1 MKMGQMVIFVRRMFW
16 GKFYMELRVF
26 SCLEMFEQ
34 TLGSN
39 LSFGKSKLEFWGENE
54 VFPETGQ
61 S

>member
-1 MKMGQMVIFVRRMFW
+1 MKQAYKLLTILLFFFVCVSN
-16 GKFYMELRVF
+16 GNA
-26 SCLEMFEQ
+26 Q

-54 VFPETGQ
+54 VFPETEL